1 MSDQP
6 KPIRYAIDARV
17 FERFPGYLRA
27 VVLARDVTNTPSP
40 AELIELLRAA
50 EEDAR
55 QALAGQDLSAHPLI
69 SAWREAYRALGVKP
83 SEFRPSMEAM
93 LRRVLNGHE
102 LPAINAL
109 VDIGNIVSLRCLLP
123 VGGHALDRLEGDV
136 ALRPARGGERYIPFV
151 NPGDPQ
157 LPAEQPPEGEFIF
170 AEGDTVLTRRWTW
183 RQSAR
188 TMTTLETAFVG
199 YNVDILPPATRARGE
214 QACGEISE
222 LVTRFCG
229 GRLSTCWLTP
239 DNPVIDLTG

>member
-1 MSDQP
+1 MPDQP
-6 KPIRYAIDARV
+6 RPIRYAIDARV

-27 VVLARDVTNTPSP
+27 VVLAREVTNIPSP
-40 AELIELLRAA
+40 AALVELLRAA
-50 EEDAR
+50 EESAR
-55 QALAGQDLSAHPLI
+55 RSLAGQDLSAHAGI
-69 SAWREAYRALGVKP
+69 HAWREAYRALGVKP
-83 SEFRPSMEAM
+83 TEFRPSMEAM
-93 LRRVLNGHE
+93 LRRVLNGHD

-109 VDIGNIVSLRCLLP
+109 VDIGNIVSLRHLLP

-136 ALRPARGGERYIPFV
+136 SLRPAHGGETYIPFA

-157 LPAEQPPEGEFIF
+157 PPAEQPPAGEFIF

-199 YNVDILPPATRARGE
+199 YNVDILPPVTRAQGE
-214 QACGEISE
+214 DACGEIGE

-229 GRLSTCWLTP
+229 GRLSTRWLTP
-239 DNPVIDLTG
+239 DQPMMDLTE